1 MVLSANA
8 GDAGV
13 RRALFGDLSGD
24 KYYVRIERKTSDLQT
39 GFQETRT

>member
-13 RRALFGDLSGD
+13 RRALFGDLSRE
-24 KYYVRIERKTSDLQT
+24 KYYVRVEYKTSDL
-39 GFQETRT
+39 